1 MANSFGL
8 LLAAIVIIFIIAR
21 CMKDAKAFTR
31 LMAILALSFT
41 VSACVK
47 SVITKYN
54 SSKAHENTTVVSA
67 VSTPTCN
74 DSISVVEKVESADLD
89 CMSKDIVER
98 DSAEIHVGKE
108 LTELVNSEYI
118 DDS

>member
-47 SVITKYN
+47 SVITKCN
-54 SSKAHENTTVVSA
+54 NDETRENTTVVSTISA
-67 VSTPTCN
+67 PTCN
-74 DSISVVEKVESADLD
+74 DSTSVVEKVESANLD

-98 DSAEIHVGKE
+98 DSVEIHVGKE
-108 LTELVNSEYI
+108 LTALRERGYI

>member
-47 SVITKYN
+47 SVIVKYN
-54 SSKAHENTTVVSA
+54 TNETHDSTTMVST

-74 DSISVVEKVESADLD
+74 DSTSVVEKVESANLD
-89 CMSKDIVER
+89 CMSKDIVES
-98 DSAEIHVGKE
+98 DSVEIHVGKE
-108 LTELVNSEYI
+108 LTELNKSEYI